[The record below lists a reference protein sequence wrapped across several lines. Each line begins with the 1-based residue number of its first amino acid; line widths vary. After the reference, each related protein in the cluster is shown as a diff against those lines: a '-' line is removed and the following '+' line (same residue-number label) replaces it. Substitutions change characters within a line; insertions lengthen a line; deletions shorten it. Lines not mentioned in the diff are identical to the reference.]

1 MRWRSCGGYVEAVTG
16 DGPEFRAV
24 MHVTGSPQN
33 VPICR
38 EGLIRRNRDNWPA
51 TIPGGQLPYQKL
63 RYP

>member
-1 MRWRSCGGYVEAVTG
+1 VEAVTG

-24 MHVTGSPQN
+24 MYVTGSPQI

-38 EGLIRRNRDNWPA
+38 EGLIRRNRDDWPA
-51 TIPGGQLPYQKL
+51 TIPGDQLLYQKL